1 MVPRFR
7 DVGEAVM
14 DVQRTIDAYG
24 ARVRKRLL
32 GVGALAVIG
41 TLLGIVDAS
50 VGSGVCLGLAVVISI
65 GLAKDVRTLR
75 GVKSCSSWRPGFG
88 SFSVEGVW
96 IGQRSTL
103 SVKGQYDE
111 KTLRIHSLL
120 SDTPPFGGEERI
132 YVCSA
137 VPGRPRVYWVVV
149 PSRRRACLAS

>member
-1 MVPRFR
+1 MAWRFR
-7 DVGEAVM
+7 DVGEPVM

-32 GVGALAVIG
+32 GIGALVVIG
-41 TLLGIVDAS
+41 ALLGIVDAS
-50 VGSGVCLGLAVVISI
+50 VGSGACLGLAVVISI

-75 GVKSCSSWRPGFG
+75 GVKSCASWRPGIG

-103 SVKGQYDE
+103 FVKGQDDGE
-111 KTLRIHSLL
+111 TLRIHSLL

-132 YVCSA
+132 FVSSA

-149 PSRRRACLAS
+149 PSRRRAYLAS